1 MDIIQQK
8 ITSILENK
16 ISTQKIKFLQI
27 LQKIDSKKLLS
38 TFKLLGSKVDIFSE
52 KIIKNSKYMIEKKKI
67 SVSSLIRQLF
77 LLSHKATLKRGFAI
91 VRKENKI
98 VKSAKVLK
106 DDEKVQIEF
115 FDDKVNVKKI
125 R

>member
-1 MDIIQQK
+1 M
-8 ITSILENK
+8 
-16 ISTQKIKFLQI
+16 
-27 LQKIDSKKLLS
+27 S

-52 KIIKNSKYMIEKKKI
+52 KIIKNYKYMIEKKI

-98 VKSAKVLK
+98 VESAKVLK

>member
-1 MDIIQQK
+1 M
-8 ITSILENK
+8 
-16 ISTQKIKFLQI
+16 
-27 LQKIDSKKLLS
+27 
-38 TFKLLGSKVDIFSE
+38 
-52 KIIKNSKYMIEKKKI
+52 
-67 SVSSLIRQLF
+67 
-77 LLSHKATLKRGFAI
+77 
-91 VRKENKI
+91 RKENKI